1 MSKIAVSLPD
11 GSELEVDEGEKVVD
25 VAYRIGQ
32 GLGDD
37 CVAGYIDDELVGK
50 EHRLEDGD
58 ELQIVTQGSEG
69 YLDVIRHTSAH
80 VLAQALKRTY
90 DEVRLAI
97 GPPTDDGFYYDI
109 EGPEIEESDLSEI
122 EKKMEDIIEE
132 DYNIERTEVD
142 WSEALEMYDSN
153 PYKRDI
159 LRNEAEDDRV
169 SLYKQGEFTD
179 LCRGGHLES
188 TGQIPCFKLLEVSG
202 SYWRGDESRETLTRV
217 HGTAFRSEED
227 LEEYME
233 MLRVAEERNHRVIG
247 RKMDLFEFPEHSPA
261 PQYLPKGMN
270 IISELKEYVR
280 DKNHNLGYEEVWT
293 PELNRTELFE
303 RSGHYDAF
311 CTEGEMF
318 YWEQD
323 GTEYGLKPMNCANH
337 ASLFSRTVESYE
349 DLPARFSEF
358 GTVYRHERSGSG
370 SGLFRARGFTQDD
383 GHAFVREDQLK
394 SEVEST
400 LAAIDDVLTDTFN
413 LEPKYKLE
421 TQPED
426 CLGSDEI
433 WEKATDALVKAL
445 ENQNLEY
452 EVNEGEGA
460 FYGPKIGADVSDL
473 LDREWTLGTVQVD
486 FNIPRQMEL
495 EYIDEKN
502 ESSQPI
508 MIHRALIGSYE
519 RFLAILIE
527 RTDGILPTWV
537 APTQIRIITVSEESK
552 EYAHEIHERLNGFR
566 TEIDDSDQTIEKKI
580 RTAHKERVSYMVI
593 VGEDEQ
599 DNDTI
604 SVRDAFEN
612 ETRGVEIEDFVDL
625 LSDEVDRKSNDLS
638 VVERLKR

>member
-1 MSKIAVSLPD
+1 MSKITVSLPD
-11 GSELEVDEGEKVVD
+11 GSELEVDEGQKVID
-25 VAYRIGQ
+25 IAYRIGQ

-37 CVAGYIDDELVGK
+37 CVAGFINDELVGR
-50 EHRLEDGD
+50 EHRLENGD
-58 ELQIVTQGSEG
+58 EVQIVTRDSER

-97 GPPTDDGFYYDI
+97 GPPTEDGFYYDI
-109 EGPEIEESDLSEI
+109 EGPKIEESDLSEI
-122 EKKMEDIIEE
+122 EEEMENIIEE
-132 DYNIERTEVD
+132 DYKIERTEVD
-142 WSEALEMYDSN
+142 WSEAVEMYDSN
-153 PYKRDI
+153 PYKQDI
-159 LRNEAEDDRV
+159 LRNEAEEDKV
-169 SLYKQGEFTD
+169 SLYTQGEFTD
-179 LCRGGHLES
+179 LCRGGHLQS
-188 TGQIPCFKLLEVSG
+188 TGQIPCFELLEVSG
-202 SYWRGDESRETLTRV
+202 SYWRGDENRETLTRV

-227 LEEYME
+227 LEDYME
-233 MLRVAEERNHRVIG
+233 MLKVAEERNHRVTG

-270 IISELKEYVR
+270 IISELRKYVR
-280 DKNHNLGYEEVWT
+280 DKNRDLGYEEVWT

-337 ASLFSRTVESYE
+337 ASMFSRTVESYE

-383 GHAFVREDQLK
+383 GHAFVREDQLR

-400 LAAIDDVLTDTFN
+400 LSVIDDILDDTFG

-426 CLGSDEI
+426 CLGSDKI
-433 WEKATDALVKAL
+433 WEKATDALVRAL
-445 ENQNLEY
+445 ESQNLEY

-473 LDREWTLGTVQVD
+473 LEREWTLGTVQVD
-486 FNIPRQMEL
+486 FNIPRQMGL

-537 APTQIRIITVSEESK
+537 APTQVRIITVSEESK
-552 EYAHEIHERLNGFR
+552 GYANKMHERLNDFR
-566 TEIDDSDQTIEKKI
+566 TELDDSDQTIEKKI
-580 RTAHKERVSYMVI
+580 RTAHNERVSYMVI

-599 DNDTI
+599 DNNTI

-612 ETRGVEIEDFVDL
+612 ETRDVETEDFVDL
-625 LSDEVDRKSNDLS
+625 ISDEIDRKSNNLN
-638 VVERLKR
+638 VVERLKK